1 MPPISERGV
10 EKAAAE
16 TLRPRPARSPNN
28 QLRPAVRPLSSNQKS
43 EDGFGPSV
51 RPLYN
56 ESVLL
61 KIAVFAAKT
70 SNWARQQSECH
81 PDSGARLHPAGRP
94 FAQHVCAP
102 CVTEEVGD
110 RRRLVVV
117 PECRAPAQERQRAHP
132 GGGVLLK
139 AVAWTSI
146 LMTSG
151 RAKKKRQF
159 FAAHQRRLTIAATNA
174 NRRMESPPNPGARF
188 PLAG

>member
-28 QLRPAVRPLSSNQKS
+28 QLRPAVRTLSSNQKS

-61 KIAVFAAKT
+61 KIAVFAAKI

-81 PDSGARLHPAGRP
+81 PDSGTSAIASASFRDRP
-94 FAQHVCAP
+94 S
-102 CVTEEVGD
+102 
-110 RRRLVVV
+110 V
-117 PECRAPAQERQRAHP
+117 PKHDCKSRSQRARRHP
-132 GGGVLLK
+132 G
-139 AVAWTSI
+139 
-146 LMTSG
+146 
-151 RAKKKRQF
+151 
-159 FAAHQRRLTIAATNA
+159 
-174 NRRMESPPNPGARF
+174 
-188 PLAG
+188 